1 MTTMEN
7 DITKKV
13 LNLLKKNARISI
25 EEIADRL
32 NSTPETI
39 SALIAQLEKD
49 NVIVGYTALVN
60 DIDEKDEVRA
70 IIEVQV
76 TPERDAGFDNVALR
90 LAQFPEVT
98 ALYLVSGK
106 YDLRLEVVG
115 KSLQDVASFVAGKLS
130 SQDGVK
136 STATYF
142 MLKKYKES
150 GICFTKEE
158 KNERLQVVP

>member
-1 MTTMEN
+1 MQN
-7 DITKKV
+7 DFDKKV
-13 LNLLKKNARISI
+13 LALLKRNARISI
-25 EEIADRL
+25 QEIADRL
-32 NSTPETI
+32 NAEPAAVTEVIST
-39 SALIAQLEKD
+39 LEKE
-49 NVIVGYTALVN
+49 NVIVGYTAITN
-60 DIDEKDEVRA
+60 NSEEKDEVRA

-76 TPERDAGFDNVALR
+76 VPERDAGFDNVALR

-115 KSLQDVASFVAGKLS
+115 KSLQDVASFVAGKLA

-158 KNERLQVVP
+158 KNERLKVVP

>member
-1 MTTMEN
+1 MQN
-7 DITKKV
+7 DFDKKV
-13 LNLLKKNARISI
+13 LALLKRNARISI
-25 EEIADRL
+25 QEIADRL
-32 NSTPETI
+32 NAEPAAVSEVIST
-39 SALIAQLEKD
+39 LERE
-49 NVIVGYTALVN
+49 NVIVGYTAITN
-60 DIDEKDEVRA
+60 NSEEKDEVRA

-76 TPERDAGFDNVALR
+76 VPERDAGFDNVALR

-115 KSLQDVASFVAGKLS
+115 KSLQDVASFVAGKLA

-158 KNERLQVVP
+158 KNERLKVVP

>member
-1 MTTMEN
+1 MLNELE
-7 DITKKV
+7 KKV
-13 LNLLKKNARISI
+13 LSLLKRNARIPL

-32 NSTPETI
+32 NSEPAAIAGVI
-39 SALIAQLEKD
+39 SKLEKE
-49 NVIVGYTALVN
+49 NVIAGYTAIIN
-60 DIDEKDEVRA
+60 NSEDKDEVRA

-76 TPERDAGFDNVALR
+76 VPERDAGFDNVALR

-158 KNERLQVVP
+158 KNERLKVVP

>member
-1 MTTMEN
+1 MDVSIE
-7 DITKKV
+7 KKV
-13 LNLLKKNARISI
+13 LALLKRNARISVR
-25 EEIADRL
+25 EIADRL
-32 NSTPETI
+32 NLEADAV
-39 SALIAQLEKD
+39 SALIARMEKE
-49 NVIVGYTALVN
+49 NVIAGYTAIVN
-60 DIDEKDEVRA
+60 DADDSKEEVRA

-90 LAQFPEVT
+90 LAQFPEVES
-98 ALYLVSGK
+98 LYLVSGK

-115 KSLQDVASFVAGKLS
+115 KSLQDVASFVAAKLA

-150 GICFTKEE
+150 GICFVKEE
-158 KNERLQVVP
+158 KNERLKVVP

>member
-1 MTTMEN
+1 MQN
-7 DITKKV
+7 DFDKKV
-13 LNLLKKNARISI
+13 LALLKRNARISI
-25 EEIADRL
+25 QEIADRL
-32 NSTPETI
+32 NAEPAAVSEVIST
-39 SALIAQLEKD
+39 LERE
-49 NVIVGYTALVN
+49 NVIVGYTAITN
-60 DIDEKDEVRA
+60 NSEEKDEVRA

-76 TPERDAGFDNVALR
+76 VPERDAGFDNVALR

-158 KNERLQVVP
+158 KNERLKVVP